1 MCRKFFYYSLFVAL
15 LFNKQQL
22 FAQETT
28 ESKDTIH
35 TVEILQAKKLE
46 LRKPDDSTN
55 LQILVGNVK
64 LKQER
69 SLFDCDSCIINNRL
83 NTFEAFGHVHIND
96 ADTANVY
103 SDYLQYLIGKKV
115 AYLKG
120 NVILTDGKGTL
131 TTPELEYDVETKLGI
146 YKNGGKVVNKKTI
159 LTSREGYYYTDL
171 KDVYFKHNV
180 ELKDPAY

>member
-1 MCRKFFYYSLFVAL
+1 MYRVILYCVL
-15 LFNKQQL
+15 LIVLLCNRQTVL
-22 FAQETT
+22 AQEPS
-28 ESKDTIH
+28 ERKDTIH

-55 LQILVGNVK
+55 LQILAGNVK
-64 LKQER
+64 MKQER
-69 SLFDCDSCIINNRL
+69 SLFDCDSCVINNRL
-83 NTFEAFGHVHIND
+83 NIFEAFGHVHIND

-131 TTPELEYDVETKLGI
+131 TTPE
-146 YKNGGKVVNKKTI
+146 
-159 LTSREGYYYTDL
+159 
-171 KDVYFKHNV
+171 
-180 ELKDPAY
+180 

>member
-1 MCRKFFYYSLFVAL
+1 MYLRFFYCL
-15 LFNKQQL
+15 LLTLLLCNCQIIS
-22 FAQETT
+22 AQENPGN
-28 ESKDTIH
+28 KDTIH

-103 SDYLQYLIGKKV
+103 SDYLQYLIGKK
-115 AYLKG
+115 
-120 NVILTDGKGTL
+120 
-131 TTPELEYDVETKLGI
+131 
-146 YKNGGKVVNKKTI
+146 
-159 LTSREGYYYTDL
+159 
-171 KDVYFKHNV
+171 
-180 ELKDPAY
+180 